1 MAKTRFDIPTQIPTG
16 VTRPIYAGVGVT
28 DRVVEIVRETVA
40 DVQKRVVAAQ
50 QDVQKTV
57 SGFDYQPEAL
67 RTQAAKAVSARVDA
81 INHDARTLPVRLQK
95 LVDGQ
100 VAVAGDAYDEL
111 VKRGETLVGRIRR
124 QPSTQAT
131 TASARTT
138 TAKAKTTRTQSA
150 KTAKTAR
157 SAATRTT
164 KKAAKSPARSSAK
177 ATATAA
183 KTTAA
188 NAAQATTDAAS
199 KVGD

>member
-1 MAKTRFDIPTQIPTG
+1 MAKARFDIPTQIPAG

-28 DRVVEIVRETVA
+28 DRVVEIVRETVT

-50 QDVQKTV
+50 KDVQRTV
-57 SGFDYQPEAL
+57 AGFDYQPEAL

-81 INHDARTLPVRLQK
+81 INNDAKGLPVRLQK

-100 VAVAGDAYDEL
+100 VAVAGGAYDEL

-131 TASARTT
+131 TASAKTT
-138 TAKAKTTRTQSA
+138 TAKAKTTRTKTA
-150 KTAKTAR
+150 NTAKTVKK
-157 SAATRTT
+157 SATRTT
-164 KKAAKSPARSSAK
+164 KKAAKSPARSSTK

-183 KTTAA
+183 KKTAS
-188 NAAQATTDAAS
+188 NATRATTDAAA